1 MASTIQV
8 DKIQDTGGN
17 TILSSNSTGTFTY
30 EAASGANFTALD
42 ADNVSAGTL
51 AVARGG
57 TGTTSYSPGI
67 TEADMWRITADQT
80 NPSGDITANWE
91 RVDTDGFAVLG
102 SGLSE
107 SSGIFTFPSTGY
119 WNITAYSKWNNPSA
133 DERYITFPIYTTLDN
148 ASYDEAAGGTGNC
161 SGGSSTRNGGAI
173 SNFIFDVTST
183 TNCKFKVQGHC
194 SDSSTVLQGDSGRCE
209 TYVSVIRLGDT

>member
-67 TEADMWRITADQT
+67 TVADEWRITAT
-80 NPSGDITANWE
+80 FTGDAEPITSNLE
-91 RVDTDGFAVLG
+91 QSDTECQGQMG
-102 SGLSE
+102 SAMSH
-107 SSGIFTFPSTGY
+107 SSGIWTFPSTGFY
-119 WNITAYSKWNNPSA
+119 LVMFQIIFYDADDRYMYAYISA
-133 DERYITFPIYTTLDN
+133 TDDNSTYNTVTDASAFLQDTSGAAQMKTSCYTILDIADTSLCKVKFN
-148 ASYDEAAGGTGNC
+148 VYSNGGTVVGD
-161 SGGSSTRNGGAI
+161 SR
-173 SNFIFDVTST
+173 FTST
-183 TNCKFKVQGHC
+183 GFNF
-194 SDSSTVLQGDSGRCE
+194 L
-209 TYVSVIRLGDT
+209 RLGDT